1 MSHQPEALLYIDG
14 KVEPAKL
21 AALLGVNISLIYQ
34 EKQQGLFG
42 EKEFIDMTY
51 REAIQVYRNR
61 LKKSVELKVAKEE
74 TERQIKLKKIEE
86 DRIFKEKKAKNNMS
100 GGLINLDGEDTMH
113 PLMKKKM
120 IQEIKLSRVKEVQ
133 SWMKVA
139 EEKKQFLNAAELTNL
154 LEPFMHVIKNVLISI
169 STDYPQ
175 TQEKIDSCMNNLYGF
190 GEKLLQQV
198 NEDEAMFVEE
208 MLDKDIDDEI
218 LELSFVPSEREE
230 M

>member
-139 EEKKQFLNAAELTNL
+139 EEKKQFLNASELTNL